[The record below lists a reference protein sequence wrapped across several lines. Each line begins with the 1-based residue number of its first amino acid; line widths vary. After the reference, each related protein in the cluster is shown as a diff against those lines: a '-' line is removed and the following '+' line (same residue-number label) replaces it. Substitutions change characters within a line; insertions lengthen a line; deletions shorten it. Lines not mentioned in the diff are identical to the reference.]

1 MVKQRVRTKS
11 ISISEGTMLVQSTG
25 EFVEVDSGTYKITQQ
40 ILTDKHFVSSANYNY
55 IDTDAIK
62 KLVNFRTNGSLQNA
76 IGFLLALSDNLDFY
90 TNIILDDGGE
100 PYNVKSIA
108 AMMNCTIKS
117 VYNKLKILEDNS
129 LIDVFKTDLMKFKN
143 KKVICINPTFIRRGK
158 DFYTSLVHK
167 FPDLTLDPPSISH
180 SKNGVL
186 YKNKGV
192 Y

>member
-1 MVKQRVRTKS
+1 MVKQRVKSKS
-11 ISISEGTMLVQSTG
+11 ISINEGTMLVQSTG
-25 EFVEVDSGTYKITQQ
+25 EVVEVDSGTYKITQQ

-100 PYNVKSIA
+100 PYNVKSIS

-129 LIDVFKTDLMKFKN
+129 LIDVFKTDLVKFKN

-158 DFYTSLVHK
+158 DFYSTLVHK

>member
-1 MVKQRVRTKS
+1 M
-11 ISISEGTMLVQSTG
+11 
-25 EFVEVDSGTYKITQQ
+25 
-40 ILTDKHFVSSANYNY
+40 
-55 IDTDAIK
+55 
-62 KLVNFRTNGSLQNA
+62 NFRTNGSLQNA

-186 YKNKGV
+186 YKNKGI

>member
-1 MVKQRVRTKS
+1 MVKQRVKS
-11 ISISEGTMLVQSTG
+11 KSFSISEGTMLVQSTG
-25 EFVEVDSGTYKITQQ
+25 EVVEVDSGTYKITQQ

-129 LIDVFKTDLMKFKN
+129 LIDVFKTDLVKFKN
-143 KKVICINPTFIRRGK
+143 KKVISINPTFLRRGK
-158 DFYTSLVHK
+158 DFYSTLVHK
-167 FPDLTLDPPSISH
+167 FPDLTMDPPNINY
-180 SKNGVL
+180 SKNAVL